1 MYNLA
6 IANFIS
12 NELLNFSLGLVSNKM
27 LLYDGVLIDII
38 GNVYKEKEPL
48 KSTGLIKEEYIVNGK
63 HDIIFTENH

>member
-1 MYNLA
+1 
-6 IANFIS
+6 
-12 NELLNFSLGLVSNKM
+12 M

-48 KSTGLIKEEYIVNGK
+48 KSSGLIKEEYIVNGK